1 MQISYSSPRAV
12 FAHFR
17 NTGTTTSQS
26 DLASDASY
34 RCSRRKI
41 RKKRQRRLPSTA
53 IAIPGHTVHTH
64 HTHPMLIAPS
74 VTRLLNQSIQSGC
87 FLVLWKVSNI
97 VPIPKTGDKS
107 NPSNY
112 RPISLLSILSKI
124 LEKHVARLLTSQ
136 IKDKSL
142 ISDSQWG
149 FLSGRSTTSAL
160 LCVIDTW
167 QRYLDSGTE
176 MCSVFLDLFDTV
188 PHRNLLLVLKFHPT
202 LLKWICSY
210 LTSRVQRVVV
220 NGATSSEVHAVSGVP
235 QGSVLGPLLFI
246 NSATDL
252 SFSPETNITLYAD
265 DILLYKP
272 IRNSDDFTLLQTDLD
287 NLSDWA
293 ARSCLSFNPTKCKFM
308 VVTRKRNP
316 AFPPVVTLGCHTI
329 ARVYQYTYLGVTLSA
344 DLSWDK
350 HLCTKAKKMLGLLYR
365 SFYPNSSASSLLKLY
380 ISLIRPLLEYA
391 CQVWNPYLTKNIEK
405 LEKVQRFA
413 LRLCVKQ
420 WDLDY
425 PSLLFISDLPTLA
438 ARRKYFSLCSMF
450 KIVNQLMHFP
460 QDVFVPRT
468 TPFLHSSKHFYCQPF
483 CRTNSHLFPR
493 LLRLEFTASICQILR
508 LYLLL
513 QIFSERPDECISL
526 CQPHV
531 LIHYLLALAICV

>member
-1 MQISYSSPRAV
+1 MLKSV
-12 FAHFR
+12 
-17 NTGTTTSQS
+17 
-26 DLASDASY
+26 
-34 RCSRRKI
+34 
-41 RKKRQRRLPSTA
+41 
-53 IAIPGHTVHTH
+53 VHS
-64 HTHPMLIAPS
+64 IAPS

-87 FLVLWKVSNI
+87 FPVLWKVSNI

-167 QRYLDSGTE
+167 QRHLDSGTE
-176 MCSVFLDLFDTV
+176 MCSVFLDLQKAFDTV
-188 PHRNLLLVLKFHPT
+188 PHRNLLLVLKQMEFHPT

-210 LTSRVQRVVV
+210 LTSRV
-220 NGATSSEVHAVSGVP
+220 TSCGKWCNIIW
-235 QGSVLGPLLFI
+235 GSCCFWSSSRISSRTIALPHLP
-246 NSATDL
+246 TDL

-316 AFPPVVTLGCHTI
+316 AIPPVVTLGCHTI

-350 HLCTKAKKMLGLLYR
+350 HIHVLCTKAKKMLGLLYR

-483 CRTNSHLFPR
+483 CRTNSYLNSFVPKTCSDWNSLPLSVR
-493 LLRLEFTASICQILR
+493 SSDSISSFKSSLRDRMNA
-508 LYLLL
+508 
-513 QIFSERPDECISL
+513 
-526 CQPHV
+526 
-531 LIHYLLALAICV
+531 